1 VSLDLTIYAT
11 VDLGGTEP
19 FRFEIDSHNVTHN
32 LTTMAEE
39 AGIYRALWRPEELAE
54 TPRLR
59 DIEPVVREGLER
71 LNADPKYF
79 EKMNPGNGW
88 GSRENLVKVCEWVL
102 EYADLYPLAM
112 VEACR

>member
-1 VSLDLTIYAT
+1 MSLDLTIYAT
-11 VDLGGTEP
+11 ADLGGAEP

-32 LTTMAEE
+32 LASMAEE
-39 AGIYRALWRPEELAE
+39 AGVYLALWRPEELAE

-59 DIEPVVREGLER
+59 DIEMAVREGLER
-71 LNADPKYF
+71 LNADPKHF
-79 EKMNPGNGW
+79 EKMKKNGW